1 VSGEGLASI
10 RANAVNSVYFH
21 PLNTPNQPAFWSH
34 RQQYFVK
41 MTKQISLIFIITL
54 LFAPPSFLRAQSTD
68 ALASWKQQ
76 YPDENA
82 LYLHMREN
90 LNIGWEA
97 GQLAIHLDH
106 DSRLLFLNNTATG
119 LADRAISYSS
129 FSEILN
135 IDASTQVP
143 NKERYRKVPVLD
155 IRDVNTISGG
165 VFYDDRREKSFVFP
179 SIQEGA
185 MADLR
190 YRENILEPRFLG
202 AFHFRSYLPVVDAT
216 YTVTVDTGLSLRYI
230 LLGRDTSGVRLDVQ
244 RSGNKQTYRWTAT
257 RQPAMLYE
265 ENSPSLLNDEPHVVV
280 YLDHIGQKPLLNDAA
295 GLYRWYRELT
305 APLGGS
311 DDEALQKLT
320 ATLIEGANSDREK
333 ARRIFVWVQDNIRY
347 VAFEDGLGGF
357 IPREAP
363 LVCQRKFGDCKDM
376 ANLLTTLLN
385 QAGLPAQL
393 TWVGT
398 RDIPYRYDQ
407 VPTPLVDNHMIA
419 TLELDGELLFLDAT
433 DNRLG
438 FGYPSSFI
446 QGKQAMIGQGDEFK
460 LVEVPEVSASRNR
473 VEETAA
479 LVLSGTQVSG
489 TGLARFRGYPAFSL
503 REEMKSVRPEGMAR
517 FLSGALQLGNNKF
530 SIPRYDIR
538 GADNRE
544 EPLEVAFD
552 LSIPDYARAA
562 GGEIYLNMHLDR
574 RYNNS
579 AIDEKKR
586 KRDVEME
593 FRIEHVHNVSL
604 AIPEGYRVAHMP
616 ANCGEN
622 QPHFGFA
629 VTYRELDQTLYM
641 ERTILV
647 DELVLQKADFEGWNR
662 MVNGLTKAY
671 QDLVVLEK
679 IPSSSE

>member
-1 VSGEGLASI
+1 MLGIKV
-10 RANAVNSVYFH
+10 FC
-21 PLNTPNQPAFWSH
+21 
-34 RQQYFVK
+34 
-41 MTKQISLIFIITL
+41 L
-54 LFAPPSFLRAQSTD
+54 LFIFYGSFSVLCAQSTA
-68 ALASWKQQ
+68 ALAHWKQQ

-90 LNIGWEA
+90 LNIGWES

-106 DSRLLFLNNTATG
+106 DSRLLFLNNTASG
-119 LADRAISYSS
+119 LAERAISYSS
-129 FSEILN
+129 FSEILT

-143 NKERYRKVPVLD
+143 NKERFRRVPVLD
-155 IRDVNTISGG
+155 IRDANTISGG

-179 SIQEGA
+179 SVQEGA

-190 YRENILEPRFLG
+190 YRERILEPRFLG
-202 AFHFRSYLPVVDAT
+202 AFHFRSYLPVVDAS
-216 YTVTVDTGLSLRYI
+216 YTVTVDTGLSLRYV

-244 RSGNKQTYRWTAT
+244 RQGNKQTYRWTASQ
-257 RQPAMLYE
+257 QPAMLFE

-280 YLDHIGQKPLLNDAA
+280 YLDRIGKKPLLDDAA

-305 APLGGS
+305 SPLAGA
-311 DDEALQKLT
+311 DDESLQKLT
-320 ATLIEGANSDREK
+320 ATLVDGAGSDREK
-333 ARRIFVWVQDNIRY
+333 ARRIFAWVQDNIRY

-357 IPREAP
+357 VPREAP

-376 ANLLTTLLN
+376 ANLLTALLN
-385 QAGLPAQL
+385 HAGLPAQL

-419 TLELDGELLFLDAT
+419 TLLLDGELLFLDAT
-433 DNRLG
+433 DNRLA

-446 QGKQAMIGQGDEFK
+446 QGKQAMIGQGDAFK
-460 LVEVPEVSASRNR
+460 LVDVPEMPAARNTI
-473 VEETAA
+473 EESAA

-489 TGLARFRGYPAFSL
+489 TGIARFRGYPAFSL
-503 REEMKSVRPEGMAR
+503 REELKSVRPEGMAR

-530 SIPRYDIR
+530 SVPRYSIS

-544 EPLEVAFD
+544 EPLEFSFD
-552 LSIPDYARAA
+552 LAIPDYARAA

-579 AIDEKKR
+579 AIDLKKR

-593 FRIEHVHNVSL
+593 YRMEHLHSVSL
-604 AIPEGYRVAHMP
+604 AVPEGYRVAHKP
-616 ANCGEN
+616 ENAGEDF
-622 QPHFGFA
+622 PDFGFS
-629 VTYRELDQTLYM
+629 VTYRQQEQTLYM
-641 ERTILV
+641 DRSIHV
-647 DELVLQKADFEGWNR
+647 DKLVLPKADFEQWNL

-679 IPSSSE
+679 IPLESE